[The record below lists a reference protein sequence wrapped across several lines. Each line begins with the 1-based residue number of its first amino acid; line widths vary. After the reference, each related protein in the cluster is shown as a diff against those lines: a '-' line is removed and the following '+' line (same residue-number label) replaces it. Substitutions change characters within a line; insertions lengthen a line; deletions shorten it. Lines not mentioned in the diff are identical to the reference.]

1 MLNELK
7 AAESRALK
15 KASKKEIH
23 HSEDE
28 DDDDYDDDDDDDEES
43 DSDSNKDEEEEEVKG
58 ADGEPTMDEGS

>member
-7 AAESRALK
+7 ASEFRALK

-28 DDDDYDDDDDDDEES
+28 DEDEDDDEDDEES
-43 DSDSNKDEEEEEVKG
+43 ESDE
-58 ADGEPTMDEGS
+58 

>member
-7 AAESRALK
+7 ASEFRALK

-28 DDDDYDDDDDDDEES
+28 DEDEDDDDEDDEESES
-43 DSDSNKDEEEEEVKG
+43 DE
-58 ADGEPTMDEGS
+58 